1 MSLTG
6 RDTPHE
12 AFGDIYTM
20 NDGPAAPSRK
30 AILDL
35 LDRTLEQV

>member
-1 MSLTG
+1 MALTG

-20 NDGPAAPSRK
+20 NDGPAASSRK

-35 LDRTLEQV
+35 LDRTLERV